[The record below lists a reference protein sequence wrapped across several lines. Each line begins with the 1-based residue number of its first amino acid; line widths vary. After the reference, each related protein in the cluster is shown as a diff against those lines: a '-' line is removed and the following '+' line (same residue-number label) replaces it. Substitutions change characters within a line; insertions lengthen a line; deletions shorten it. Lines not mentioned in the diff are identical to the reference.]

1 MIVPALELPG
11 RVLPS
16 TQFKMLSCN
25 KKSASLVIECSIASI
40 EWLHN
45 ACEHDWSAVRERGD
59 DIDHD
64 IERILKETLP
74 ESVKYKIKGADVLL
88 RTYTRERK
96 GDKFLSRRQ
105 TIKLDG
111 CVDSSTKMLVEL
123 AVKQLL
129 SKPP

>member
-1 MIVPALELPG
+1 M
-11 RVLPS
+11 
-16 TQFKMLSCN
+16 
-25 KKSASLVIECSIASI
+25 VIECSIASI

-74 ESVKYKIKGADVLL
+74 ESVKYKIKGADVVL
-88 RTYTRERK
+88 RTYTRKRK
-96 GDKFLSRRQ
+96 GDRFLSRRHK
-105 TIKLDG
+105 IKLDRG
-111 CVDSSTKMLVEL
+111 DDSSTKMVIEL

-129 SKPP
+129 SKPQ